1 MSDPEFKG
9 FVVKWCDFWFNSP
22 RTSTDP
28 YACYHYVAER
38 VRDHT
43 LNSILNELE
52 PLHADA
58 VKSIR
63 GVTSPTFSWHQAV
76 ADRLEAFVNL
86 HRPNQ
91 VTLALEILATI
102 PCDDEDPKFPT
113 LSELGIIREALLSI
127 RNTNV

>member
-1 MSDPEFKG
+1 MNSFELTRLADKWFKEWAKDPKISKG
-9 FVVKWCDFWFNSP
+9 KG
-22 RTSTDP
+22 P
-28 YACYHYVAER
+28 YYHVAQR
-38 VRDHT
+38 AQGY
-43 LNSILNELE
+43 ILDKLE

-63 GVTSPTFSWHQAV
+63 SCTSEGATWHRSV
-76 ADRLEAFVNL
+76 ADRLEAFVDS
-86 HRPNQ
+86 HRPDQ

-113 LSELGIIREALLSI
+113 SSELGIIKKVLLSI